1 MSTPDSGK
9 PNADAQRLEDFIFA
23 RELNEVF
30 LLLDHISGRWDKS
43 WYAPPMAESDEQM
56 PKVRE
61 LCAIGLAADG
71 SSDSKVDQAVKLLC
85 AKDKLNA
92 AARPA
97 TGMTIAFTL
106 LVVGE
111 ENRRSWSG
119 WLGGIGNLWQRW
131 TQRHAVRDPVPAGAG
146 HPASPSGGSPAP
158 VAGGGGAAAT
168 APPEA
173 AATGAAAEAVA
184 GAASDAASMAVPGAP
199 AAAAPAGASAPA
211 PPGHAL
217 VPLQARRS
225 NNGYWDKPTR
235 LTLAR
240 HAFPGLVSVAAKF
253 KRRIFLIV
261 ILLLLGLAVTC
272 VISWHITGGNVILQ
286 HLEALKTQDTALQ
299 KTIAEAE
306 LKFTTDEQERQNDES
321 GRQPPS
327 ASQAQ
332 AEAQGQAKARA
343 AARPVQFCSLFAPD
357 ATPLYR
363 STEEYQLCS
372 RKRQLDQRI
381 AIAHDALGS
390 WLRPWIDLYRRVG
403 GWFSGGQAFYLTGL
417 EQSNTEE
424 LAQIVTMVVGTAVL
438 PLFYG
443 VLGAGAAVV
452 RDLWAKMRESLLSP
466 RDYSLAL
473 LQLALGATIGACI
486 ALFISPSSQ
495 ANGKEAGLLGSWAL
509 SSSALSFIAGFGV
522 EGVFLALESLVRR
535 VFNISDPAKKP

>member
-1 MSTPDSGK
+1 MTTQESGK
-9 PNADAQRLEDFIFA
+9 PNPDAQRLEDFIFA

-43 WYAPPMAESDEQM
+43 WYAPPMAASDEHM

-61 LCAIGLAADG
+61 LCTIGLAADG
-71 SSDSKVDQAVKLLC
+71 SSESKVDQAVKLLC

-111 ENRRSWSG
+111 ENRRSWAG
-119 WLGGIGNLWQRW
+119 WLNGMSNLWQRW
-131 TQRHAVRDPVPAGAG
+131 TRPRGTADRLLAGD
-146 HPASPSGGSPAP
+146 GGS
-158 VAGGGGAAAT
+158 
-168 APPEA
+168 APPPAEA
-173 AATGAAAEAVA
+173 AKSAGPADATSFESVATGTGTA
-184 GAASDAASMAVPGAP
+184 GR
-199 AAAAPAGASAPA
+199 
-211 PPGHAL
+211 AL
-217 VPLQARRS
+217 MPLQARRS

-261 ILLLLGLAVTC
+261 SLLLLGLATTC

-286 HLEALKTQDTALQ
+286 HLEALKIQDAGLQ

-306 LKFTTDEQERQNDES
+306 LKFASDEQERQN
-321 GRQPPS
+321 GAAAPAATPTATQT
-327 ASQAQ
+327 Q
-332 AEAQGQAKARA
+332 AEAQGQAKVRA

-372 RKRQLDQRI
+372 RKRELDQRI
-381 AIAHDALGS
+381 AIAHDALGN
-390 WLRPWIDLYRRVG
+390 WLRPWVDLYQQVS
-403 GWFSGGQAFYLTGL
+403 GWFSGGQAFYPAALA
-417 EQSNTEE
+417 QSNTEE

-535 VFNISDPAKKP
+535 VFNISDPAKKT